1 MAIVPPPT
9 GDPDAPLG
17 VLTGSEDGTVLRAVY
32 TRERV
37 ARSPGE
43 VGQHFAGAGVRAM
56 RVVPERPGGGLG
68 GAVPGVEDAPSSPP
82 ASYLL
87 ITAGAKEVI
96 QAWRVRWSRSAA
108 PAPGERSGAWELRA
122 TLAAARGGDAKPGH
136 AEWTKGCGGLRA
148 SVASDQRYMD
158 VTAYVPAMK
167 EPRPSL
173 RGSAAS
179 SDSERTGSNRA
190 DSSAACVVLAA
201 SSDGSVAAFAL
212 LESGG
217 GGGGGGGGGDAARR
231 RGRARGGAAHR
242 GGWRLAATLRHHTR
256 PALSVAVLGVALDR
270 GPRGSLATV
279 AFTGATDG
287 ELAAWDLTAL
297 EDHLG
302 PGPEPDG
309 LGGDANARAAA
320 PSLAPVA
327 LFPRAHQSGVN
338 GIALAP
344 PPPGA
349 AAAGRALVASVGD
362 DQAVRVAL
370 VAVHAATGP
379 RERGG
384 GARAAATLPGS
395 GGSPPVSGAS
405 PPLGSLGVS
414 ELGVRVV
421 AFAHSAAVKGVWLDP
436 RGGGTLATTS
446 HDQRL
451 RVWRVAVE
459 VIGVGAGA
467 GPRPGGDRDLG
478 VPRVAVEVRGVAG
491 SFAECPEPEGLDAFA
506 GDDGRVSVAVSGRGV
521 QMFHAE

>member
-43 VGQHFAGAGVRAM
+43 VGQHFAGAGVRAV

-122 TLAAARGGDAKPGH
+122 TLAAARGGAAKPGH

-190 DSSAACVVLAA
+190 DSSAACVALAA

-256 PALSVAVLGVALDR
+256 PALSLAVLGVALDR

-309 LGGDANARAAA
+309 LGGDANARARRPLARA
-320 PSLAPVA
+320 RRALPAGAPVWGQRH
-327 LFPRAHQSGVN
+327 RAR
-338 GIALAP
+338 
-344 PPPGA
+344 A
-349 AAAGRALVASVGD
+349 AAAGRGRGGSRA
-362 DQAVRVAL
+362 R
-370 VAVHAATGP
+370 

-384 GARAAATLPGS
+384 RPGRPRRARRRARRDGTARTGRGERARRRPSPGREGRRRS
-395 GGSPPVSGAS
+395 RERRRHSEAS
-405 PPLGSLGVS
+405 ASRS
-414 ELGVRVV
+414 W
-421 AFAHSAAVKGVWLDP
+421 AFASSRSRTAP
-436 RGGGTLATTS
+436 R
-446 HDQRL
+446 
-451 RVWRVAVE
+451 
-459 VIGVGAGA
+459 
-467 GPRPGGDRDLG
+467 
-478 VPRVAVEVRGVAG
+478 
-491 SFAECPEPEGLDAFA
+491 
-506 GDDGRVSVAVSGRGV
+506 
-521 QMFHAE
+521 

>member
-56 RVVPERPGGGLG
+56 RVVSERPGGGLG

-122 TLAAARGGDAKPGH
+122 TLAAARGGAAKPGH

-173 RGSAAS
+173 RGSATS

-190 DSSAACVVLAA
+190 DSSAACVALAA

-270 GPRGSLATV
+270 GPWGSLATV

-302 PGPEPDG
+302 PGPEPEPDG

-338 GIALAP
+338 GIALA
-344 PPPGA
+344 
-349 AAAGRALVASVGD
+349 
-362 DQAVRVAL
+362 
-370 VAVHAATGP
+370 
-379 RERGG
+379 
-384 GARAAATLPGS
+384 
-395 GGSPPVSGAS
+395 
-405 PPLGSLGVS
+405 
-414 ELGVRVV
+414 
-421 AFAHSAAVKGVWLDP
+421 
-436 RGGGTLATTS
+436 
-446 HDQRL
+446 
-451 RVWRVAVE
+451 
-459 VIGVGAGA
+459 AGA
-467 GPRPGGDRDLG
+467 N
-478 VPRVAVEVRGVAG
+478 VQVAALAG
-491 SFAECPEPEGLDAFA
+491 QEHF
-506 GDDGRVSVAVSGRGV
+506 
-521 QMFHAE
+521 